1 MSWGTEHML
10 RSQASARSTLDP
22 PLLCL
27 WPQAGSLSTVNLNLS
42 FLLCKMEI
50 IPVYISQ
57 GAGFPAVTKT
67 PK

>member
-1 MSWGTEHML
+1 MQGQHWI
-10 RSQASARSTLDP
+10 
-22 PLLCL
+22 LLSL
-27 WPQAGSLSTVNLNLS
+27 WPQAGSLSTLNLNLS

-50 IPVYISQ
+50 ISVYISQ